1 MTGTLSLE
9 SLKRDISSLLS
20 GTSKK
25 TTTKKST
32 KKSTTKKSTTKK
44 STKKSTTKKSKK
56 QTGGWGGASSS
67 KLLEDDY

>member
-20 GTSKK
+20 GTK
-25 TTTKKST
+25 KKSTT

-44 STKKSTTKKSKK
+44 STKKKTTTKKSRK
-56 QTGGWGGASSS
+56 QTGG
-67 KLLEDDY
+67 